1 MFPFL
6 VYLARGRETVV
17 SGKNEKK
24 PAIYKKIK
32 EALLEDGSLPKGF
45 GLHANHL
52 EWYLCY
58 VDGAYDSR
66 MHYQPALI
74 PEQPFEP
81 VKGIIKAVGQGNIK
95 KASKR
100 AEKYFKK
107 NKCLPIM
114 EPFRKWIN
122 GQTMYLKHVTNFCW
136 NLITQ
141 SDNAEAVKFGL
152 VFMEV
157 LDTGADPELVKVVR
171 CLAVC
176 EEFTFYCLYLIGRWA
191 NSNEEIFSLAQRLR
205 GWGKTYAVRL
215 LKPEN
220 EAIRRW
226 IVTEGC
232 ICTAGAAFLALD
244 CAKKVDLEEYLSR
257 EGITREDVDG
267 AEMIIGGIMD
277 ESQLKGISIYPEP
290 VPMLLA
296 YLWRRKEF
304 IPSAEG
310 FDVIAKIALFVEKK
324 EGEGWNVCLALAREL
339 MEQTLGREII
349 SKGIYRGAGFGAA
362 VYLDIDYAPLVF
374 ERMEEE
380 FDTYF
385 YLCQNLMAKNKMV
398 DECIALFEAR
408 LPLEEMEQGMDGR
421 WYFEAN
427 YKMYQRL
434 NFITS
439 LLGLH
444 PGKGIRLLQC
454 AFVSPASSSRKIAL
468 VVLEIWMLDKEDSL
482 RHVYP
487 QLYTS
492 VRKAIL
498 RERKRDMRRKLE
510 ELVFTG
516 RKKRRKAE

>member
-1 MFPFL
+1 M
-6 VYLARGRETVV
+6 
-17 SGKNEKK
+17 SWKNNKN
-24 PAIYKKIK
+24 PAIYKRIR
-32 EALLEDGSLPKGF
+32 EAVLEDGSLPKGF
-45 GLHANHL
+45 GLHVNHL

-66 MHYQPALI
+66 LHYQPALI
-74 PEQPFEP
+74 PEQPFGP
-81 VKGIIKAVGQGNIK
+81 VKGVIKAVGQGNIK
-95 KASKR
+95 KASIK
-100 AEKYFKK
+100 AERYFRKY
-107 NKCLPIM
+107 KCLPIM

-122 GQTMYLKHVTNFCW
+122 GQTMYLKHVMNFCW
-136 NLITQ
+136 NIITQ
-141 SDNAEAVKFGL
+141 SDNAETVKFGL

-157 LDTGADPELVKVVR
+157 LDTGANPELVKVIR

-176 EEFTFYCLYLIGRWA
+176 EEFTFYCLYLMGRWK
-191 NSNEEIFSLAQRLR
+191 NSNDEVFRLAQKLR

-215 LKPEN
+215 LRPET
-220 EAIRRW
+220 EVMKRW

-232 ICTAGAAFLALD
+232 ICSAGSAFLALD
-244 CAKKVDLEEYLSR
+244 CARKVDLAEYLSR
-257 EGITREDVDG
+257 ENISREEVNG

-277 ESQLKGISIYPEP
+277 ESQLKGISLYPEP

-310 FDVIAKIALFVEKK
+310 FDVIAKIALYAEKK
-324 EGEGWNVCLALAREL
+324 EGEGWAVCLGLAREL

-349 SKGIYRGAGFGAA
+349 SKGLCRGAGFGAA
-362 VYLDIDYAPLVF
+362 TYLDIDYAPFVF
-374 ERMEEE
+374 ELMREE
-380 FDTYF
+380 FDRYF

-398 DECIALFEAR
+398 DECVSLFEER
-408 LPLEEMEQGMDGR
+408 LPLEEMEQGMGGR

-427 YKMYQRL
+427 YKLYQRL

-468 VVLEIWMLDKEDSL
+468 VVLEIWMLDKEESL
-482 RHVYP
+482 RHAYP

-498 RERKRDMRRKLE
+498 REKKRDMRRKLE
-510 ELVFTG
+510 ELIFTSG
-516 RKKRRKAE
+516 KKRRKAE